1 MDTEKK
7 IAGTGIGAPMR
18 RLEDRRFVTGK
29 GDFVDDL
36 ALPNMAFAYVAAITA
51 RPRQDRQNR
60 QGALPVRR
68 LAYCVFSPA
77 HDVTAENI
85 KGLPCPG
92 FPALPEGARYHRP
105 LRPVLA
111 SGFVRHVGDWRRVDR
126 CGDAPPGEGRC

>member
-7 IAGTGIGAPMR
+7 ITGTGIGAPMR

-36 ALPNMAFAYVAAITA
+36 ALPNMAFAYVVRSPHAHAKIVKIDKARACAA
-51 RPRQDRQNR
+51 P
-60 QGALPVRR
+60 GVL
-68 LAYCVFSPA
+68 CVLTGEG
-77 HDVTAENI
+77 VIAENI

-111 SGFVRHVGDWRRVDR
+111 FERCAARRR
-126 CGDAPPGEGRC
+126 